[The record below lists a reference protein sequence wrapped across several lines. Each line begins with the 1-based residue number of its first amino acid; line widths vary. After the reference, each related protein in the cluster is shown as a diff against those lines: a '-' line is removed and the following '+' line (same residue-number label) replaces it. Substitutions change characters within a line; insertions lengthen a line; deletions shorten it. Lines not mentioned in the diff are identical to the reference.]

1 MLEKYLEVAGHSL
14 YCYEW
19 DNNGEAVVL
28 LHGGLSQTSH
38 WDAQVLPAIEDDFHV
53 FGYDRTGHGFSGDR
67 AGSLH
72 FDYQTKE
79 LIAYL
84 ESVVKEPAHL
94 IGYSDGGNIALLAA
108 IKRPELVRS
117 VITLGANFHHSGT
130 LPLPE
135 FDGVISPE
143 DQEEYNRTSPDAP
156 ETMAEKIH
164 RMMKIWKSEPTLTI
178 KDLATIQCPVLVM
191 AGDDDVIA
199 NAHTIELYENIP
211 LGQLAIVPGASHGFV
226 VEKPRIAQVLIQE
239 FLEDLSYPIT
249 KMPIRRI
256 NPGME

>member
-1 MLEKYLEVAGHSL
+1 MPEKYLEVAGHSL

-38 WDAQVLPAIEDDFHV
+38 WDAEVLPAIEADFHV

-72 FDYQTKE
+72 FEYQVTE

-84 ESVVKEPAHL
+84 ESVVRQPAHL

-117 VITLGANFHHSGT
+117 VITLGANFHFSGT

-135 FDGVISPE
+135 FDGVISFH
-143 DQEEYNRTSPDAP
+143 R
-156 ETMAEKIH
+156 KI
-164 RMMKIWKSEPTLTI
+164 KKSTT
-178 KDLATIQCPVLVM
+178 
-191 AGDDDVIA
+191 
-199 NAHTIELYENIP
+199 AHHPMP
-211 LGQLAIVPGASHGFV
+211 LKLWRKKSSA
-226 VEKPRIAQVLIQE
+226 
-239 FLEDLSYPIT
+239 
-249 KMPIRRI
+249 
-256 NPGME
+256 